1 MFEGTVVA
9 ICHELPYS
17 VLWRAGGIIKMESSA
32 ANSRWVV
39 GLITLQ
45 KAKLGMIGCSR
56 RLCPLSVSL

>member
-1 MFEGTVVA
+1 
-9 ICHELPYS
+9 
-17 VLWRAGGIIKMESSA
+17 MESSA

-56 RLCPLSVSL
+56 CLCPLSVSNMKQTEGKNMSFEKDAP